1 MKKNRNVAGPGFL
14 DNPALRLILFGGK
27 GGCGKTTSAAA
38 ASICL
43 ARQSPGKKV
52 LLASTDPAHSLG
64 DSFERKVGGELLQVG
79 ELENLWLLEMDAR
92 KLFEDFKGK
101 NAETIKKLAERGTYF
116 EKDDIESFFILSLPG
131 LDEVM
136 AVMELARIL
145 KRGDFDLIILD
156 TAPTGHTLRMLA
168 LPAQMRKWVEVFD
181 LMQEKHR
188 FFQKRFRGRC
198 VRDEADEFLKALSDD
213 LSMVESLFRDNGTVE
228 FVPVTIPEPAA
239 IEETHRLLVS
249 LSSFG
254 ILVRSV
260 IVNRV
265 IGNSECPYCS
275 SRKREV
281 DGRLQEIEGI
291 FSGCNLLPVPQFP
304 HAIQGM
310 ESLGEFAELLFGHE
324 KFRDLPE
331 KEGGQSDSIINFA
344 PSTFQDAV
352 SDFLK
357 KKELEFLFFGGK
369 GGVGK
374 TTLAAAAALRIA
386 RGTPGRKVL
395 ILSTD
400 PAHSLSDC
408 FGYKIGNDITAVI
421 ESSAAG
427 HVYALEMDALQM
439 LDEFRNGYRS
449 DIDEIFNSFAA
460 RVGEIAFD
468 REVIRGL
475 VDLFP
480 PGLDEIMAIKRMLEL
495 RGAFDLFIIDTA
507 PTGHALRL
515 LETPEIALDW
525 LKTILRL
532 LLKYKDV
539 VRLGGVAEKMMNLL
553 RDVKS
558 VQAALTDCLKTE
570 FVAVTI
576 PESLGLLETGR
587 LLSGIGKLGINS
599 GHIFVNMMFPPTS
612 CSFCT
617 AIREEQMS
625 CLRRVIV
632 QWGKGYE
639 VAAVPQLP
647 HPVKGLGA
655 LEAICDETWE
665 K

>member
-1 MKKNRNVAGPGFL
+1 MADLRLL
-14 DNPALRLILFGGK
+14 DNPTLRLILFGGK

-64 DSFERKVGGELLQVG
+64 DSFERKVGGELLQVE
-79 ELENLWLLEMDAR
+79 ELKNLWLLEMDAR
-92 KLFEDFKGK
+92 KLFEDFKDK
-101 NAETIKKLAERGTYF
+101 NGEAIKKLAERGTYF
-116 EKDDIESFFILSLPG
+116 EKEDIESFFILSLPG

-145 KRGDFDLIILD
+145 KRGEFDLIILD
-156 TAPTGHTLRMLA
+156 TAPTGHTLRLLA

-188 FFQKRFRGRC
+188 FFQRRFRGKC
-198 VRDEADEFLKALSDD
+198 VKDEADEFLKVLSGD
-213 LSMVESLFRDNGTVE
+213 LNMVESLLRDAGSVE

-239 IEETHRLLVS
+239 IDETHRMLKS
-249 LSSFG
+249 LRAYG
-254 ILVRSV
+254 ILVRSI

-265 IGNSECPYCS
+265 IGSSECPYCS
-275 SRKREV
+275 SRKKEV
-281 DGRLQEIEGI
+281 DGRLKEIEEI
-291 FSGCNLLPVPQFP
+291 FAGYNLLLAPLFP
-304 HAIQGM
+304 HEIQGM
-310 ESLGEFAELLFGHE
+310 ESLSDFAELLFEEQELRVRSERKRGHSQIH
-324 KFRDLPE
+324 L
-331 KEGGQSDSIINFA
+331 NFA
-344 PSTFQDAV
+344 PTNFQDAV

-374 TTLAAAAALRIA
+374 TTMAAATALRIA
-386 RGTPGRKVL
+386 RGAPSRKIL

-408 FGYKIGNDITAVI
+408 FGYKIGNNITAVI

-427 HVYALEMDALQM
+427 RVYALEMDALQM
-439 LDEFRNGYRS
+439 LDEFRNEYRS
-449 DIDEIFNSFAA
+449 DIDEIFNSFTA

-468 REVIRGL
+468 REVLRGL

-495 RGAFDLFIIDTA
+495 RGTFDLFIIDTA

-525 LKTILRL
+525 LKTILKL
-532 LLKYKDV
+532 LLKYKEV
-539 VRLGGVAEKMMNLL
+539 VRLGSVAEKMMNLL

-558 VQAALTDCLKTE
+558 VQAALTDYLKTE

-612 CSFCT
+612 CRFCSV
-617 AIREEQMS
+617 IREEQMA
-625 CLRRVIV
+625 CLQQVIV
-632 QWGKGYE
+632 QWGKRYE
-639 VAAVPQLP
+639 VTAVPLLP

-655 LEAICDETWE
+655 LESICDETQE
-665 K
+665 